1 MIIVKGLTGATSY
14 TQRFECSANKI
25 ALAVE
30 AAQRS
35 DIDSSFVT
43 ILLVDAFGQ
52 QKVITPRTRLGDLME
67 IAASNEGFIEEKD
80 TYSSGSLSKVNVL
93 GTIELSNFGSV
104 DLAGGYGQIQVD
116 GAVSTTKWDFYG
128 VDSADLT
135 NMIIDYRP
143 IWSAANQYKE
153 CDVRDAYA
161 IAIPVS
167 NLVELQMSYQNGRTL
182 IFKPEE
188 LEAITNETNEI
199 AELIQNYGGN
209 GATKV
214 VAGHNALF
222 CIGVKYVN
230 SIRVQYTANTTF
242 YKVSDAVLQ

>member
-35 DIDSSFVT
+35 DIDNSFVT

-67 IAASNEGFIEEKD
+67 IAASNEGFVEEKD

-93 GTIELSNFGSV
+93 GTIELSNYGSV

-116 GAVSTTKWDFYG
+116 GSVSTTKWDFYG

-135 NMIIDYRP
+135 NMIDWQR
-143 IWSAANQYKE
+143 S
-153 CDVRDAYA
+153 R
-161 IAIPVS
+161 
-167 NLVELQMSYQNGRTL
+167 
-182 IFKPEE
+182 
-188 LEAITNETNEI
+188 
-199 AELIQNYGGN
+199 
-209 GATKV
+209 
-214 VAGHNALF
+214 
-222 CIGVKYVN
+222 
-230 SIRVQYTANTTF
+230 
-242 YKVSDAVLQ
+242 